1 MVEDVLVDEPI
12 ISFTWIVPFTKAVSE
27 SPKSAW
33 HPIDRI
39 VGKERDKEMRG
50 GRLLFIVLLLLAG
63 SCVYGPRVTVED
75 SEWGTRIGKYTYLEA
90 LAELGEPQMIGESSE
105 GKIAEWVLRQ
115 GVPFSIGF
123 GFGGAGYGHHTST
136 GVGVGTSVSPP
147 PSGEYLRLRFDR
159 DGTLAEWTK
168 VRY

>member
-1 MVEDVLVDEPI
+1 MKFARL
-12 ISFTWIVPFTKAVSE
+12 SFI
-27 SPKSAW
+27 
-33 HPIDRI
+33 
-39 VGKERDKEMRG
+39 
-50 GRLLFIVLLLLAG
+50 LLLLLVG
-63 SCVYGPRVTVED
+63 SCASRPRVTVQD
-75 SEWGTRIGKYTYLEA
+75 SEWGARIGTYTYQDA

-115 GVPFSIGF
+115 SMPFSIGF
-123 GFGGAGYGHHTST
+123 GFGGVGYGHHSST

-159 DGTLAEWTK
+159 DGRLAEWTK

>member
-1 MVEDVLVDEPI
+1 M
-12 ISFTWIVPFTKAVSE
+12 
-27 SPKSAW
+27 
-33 HPIDRI
+33 
-39 VGKERDKEMRG
+39 GKEMRW
-50 GRLLFIVLLLLAG
+50 GRLLFIVLLFLAA
-63 SCVYGPRVTVED
+63 SCVYGPRITVED
-75 SEWGTRIGKYTYLEA
+75 SEWGARIGEYTYQDA

-115 GVPFSIGF
+115 SMPFSIGF
-123 GFGGAGYGHHTST
+123 GFGGA

-159 DGTLAEWTK
+159 DGKLAEWTK

>member
-1 MVEDVLVDEPI
+1 MKL
-12 ISFTWIVPFTKAVSE
+12 
-27 SPKSAW
+27 
-33 HPIDRI
+33 
-39 VGKERDKEMRG
+39 
-50 GRLLFIVLLLLAG
+50 GRPPFIVLLLLVV
-63 SCVYGPRVTVED
+63 SCVSGPRVTVED
-75 SEWGTRIGKYTYLEA
+75 SEWGARIGKYTYQEA

-115 GVPFSIGF
+115 SMPFSIGF
-123 GFGGAGYGHHTST
+123 GFGGAGYGHHSST

-159 DGTLAEWTK
+159 FGKLAEWTK